1 MKIRTA
7 RFNRASGVLAA
18 FGAMLLTL
26 SFAAPAN
33 AQCGGVPKPLG
44 QHASWHPQVR
54 QPGFQ
59 LAAYTKNDDHFDD
72 DVSVVGFWHVKFI
85 SDGVSF
91 GLSPAPPAGAEVDA
105 GYSQW
110 HSDGTEIMNSGH
122 FAPNESNFC
131 LGVWERTGP
140 RQYKLNHFATF
151 WDPTKGEVGPAG
163 PAGELV
169 GPANVRETITL
180 APNGE
185 TFAGTFTIDQYDEN
199 LNHLVHMQGKITA
212 TRITVSTPPSSIF

>member
-1 MKIRTA
+1 MKTRFA
-7 RFNRASGVLAA
+7 RFLPALGATA
-18 FGAMLLTL
+18 FGAMLLPL
-26 SFAAPAN
+26 LFAPNAS
-33 AQCGGVPKPLG
+33 AQCGGSPKPFG
-44 QHASWHPQVR
+44 QHISWHPQVR

-59 LAAYTKNDDHFDD
+59 LASSTKNDDHFDE
-72 DVSVVGFWHVKFI
+72 DVSVVGFWHVKFF
-85 SDGVSF
+85 SDGVTF
-91 GLSPAPPAGAEVDA
+91 GVPGGLPVGAEVDA

-122 FAPNESNFC
+122 FAPNQSNFC

-151 WDPTKGEVGPAG
+151 WDPTKGTVGPTG
-163 PAGELV
+163 PEGELV
-169 GPANVRETITL
+169 GPANIRETITL

-185 TFAGTFTIDQYDEN
+185 TFAGTFTIDQYDEHLN
-199 LNHLVHMQGKITA
+199 LDEHLQGKITG

>member
-1 MKIRTA
+1 MKSRYA
-7 RFNRASGVLAA
+7 QLLPA

-26 SFAAPAN
+26 CFAPNAS
-33 AQCGGVPKPLG
+33 AQCGGSPQPLG
-44 QHASWHPQVR
+44 HHASWHPQFR
-54 QPGFQ
+54 QPGLQ
-59 LAAYTKNDDHFDD
+59 LASFTKANDHFED
-72 DVSVVGFWHVKFI
+72 DVSVVGFWHVKFL

-122 FAPNESNFC
+122 FPPNQSNFC
-131 LGVWERTGP
+131 LGVWERVGP

-151 WDPTKGEVGPAG
+151 WDPTQGTIGPAG
-163 PAGELV
+163 PEGELV
-169 GPANVRETITL
+169 GPANIRETVTL
-180 APNGE
+180 SSNGE
-185 TFAGTFTIDQYDEN
+185 TFAGTFTIDQYDEH
-199 LNHLVHMQGKITA
+199 LNHLVHLEGKITA

>member
-1 MKIRTA
+1 MKTRTA
-7 RFNRASGVLAA
+7 RFNPAFGALAA
-18 FGAMLLTL
+18 FGATVLAL
-26 SFAAPAN
+26 SFATPAS
-33 AQCGGVPKPLG
+33 AQCGGAPPSPGHHV
-44 QHASWHPQVR
+44 SWHPQFR
-54 QPGFQ
+54 QPGLQ
-59 LAAYTKNDDHFDD
+59 LAAYTKNGDHFGD
-72 DVSVVGFWHVKFI
+72 DVSVVGFWHVKFV
-85 SDGVSF
+85 SDGVSS
-91 GLSPAPPAGAEVDA
+91 GISPAPPPGAPIDA

-131 LGVWERTGP
+131 LGVWEQTGP
-140 RQYKLNHFATF
+140 REYQLNHFATF
-151 WDPTKGEVGPAG
+151 WDPTKGPVGPAG

-169 GPANVRETITL
+169 GPANVREAITL

-199 LNHLVHMQGKITA
+199 LNHLVHLQGKITG

>member
-1 MKIRTA
+1 MKIRYA
-7 RFNRASGVLAA
+7 RFLPA
-18 FGAMLLTL
+18 FGALPACGVLLLTFF
-26 SFAAPAN
+26 FAANAG
-33 AQCGGVPKPLG
+33 AQCGGPLQSHS
-44 QHASWHPQVR
+44 QHASWHPQYR
-54 QPGFQ
+54 QPGLQ
-59 LAAYTKNDDHFDD
+59 LTAFKQGEDRFDD
-72 DVSVVGFWHVKFI
+72 LASVVGFWHVKFI

-122 FAPNESNFC
+122 FAPNQSNFC

-140 RQYKLNHFATF
+140 RDYKLNHFATF
-151 WDPTKGEVGPAG
+151 WDPTMGTIGAAG
-163 PAGELV
+163 PEGVLV
-169 GPANVRETITL
+169 GPANIRESITV

-185 TFAGTFTIDQYDEN
+185 TFAGTFTIDQYDEH

-212 TRITVSTPPSSIF
+212 TRITVSTPPTSIF

>member
-1 MKIRTA
+1 MKSRYA
-7 RFNRASGVLAA
+7 RFLPA

-26 SFAAPAN
+26 CFAPNAS
-33 AQCGGVPKPLG
+33 AQCGGSPQPLG
-44 QHASWHPQVR
+44 HHTSWHPQFR
-54 QPGFQ
+54 HPGLQ
-59 LAAYTKNDDHFDD
+59 LASFTKANDHFED
-72 DVSVVGFWHVKFI
+72 DVSVVGFWHVKFF
-85 SDGVSF
+85 SDGVTF
-91 GLSPAPPAGAEVDA
+91 GVPGGLPVGAEVDA

-122 FAPNESNFC
+122 FAPNQSNFC

-140 RQYKLNHFATF
+140 REYKLNHFATF
-151 WDPTKGEVGPAG
+151 WDPTQGEVGPAG
-163 PAGELV
+163 PTGELV
-169 GPANVRETITL
+169 GPAEVRETITL

-199 LNHLVHMQGKITA
+199 LTLKEHLQGKITA